1 MLYAIAGVLLV
12 LGVVLIAAGKRK
24 SALKSTMG
32 QTPTTAIHDLR
43 ELQHA
48 EIKGMASCDQPL
60 EAPYSNVS
68 CVFYSYAL
76 ERRERSR
83 SSSGS
88 TSYTW
93 RTIDSGASRVPFTL
107 TDSTGSV
114 TVDPEGANI
123 DAPVVVK
130 RPVKSGAS
138 IESLSDGP
146 LKTVLRG
153 VSMLASTPHRV
164 TVRAVPVGRQLYVL
178 GDVQRDAGG
187 ESRVAKG
194 ENKFFISTRSEEQLA
209 RSLGL
214 KSVLFYFLGA
224 AFVIGAVVVLA
235 IAMGLLKTG

>member
-12 LGVVLIAAGKRK
+12 LGVVLIAVGKRQ
-24 SALKSTMG
+24 SAFKLTMS
-32 QTPTTAIHDLR
+32 QTPTTPIDDLK

-48 EIKGMASCDQPL
+48 EIKGVASCDQPL

-76 ERRERSR
+76 QRRERSR

-93 RTIDSGASRVPFTL
+93 RTIDSGAARVPFTL

-114 TVDPEGANI
+114 TVDPEGASV

-130 RPVKSGAS
+130 RPVRSGDS
-138 IESLSDGP
+138 IESLPDGP
-146 LKTVLRG
+146 LKTVLSG
-153 VSMLASTPHRV
+153 VSMLATTPHRV
-164 TVRAVPVGRQLYVL
+164 TVRAVPVDRELYVL
-178 GDVQRDAGG
+178 GDVQRGADR
-187 ESRVAKG
+187 ELQVAKG

-209 RSLGL
+209 KSFGR

-224 AFVIGAVVVLA
+224 VFVIGAVVVLA
-235 IAMGLLKTG
+235 IAMGLIKTG